1 MNDSGLDGLEPS
13 EELGRG
19 VFSSRV
25 ADRAPRSVPHNVF
38 LERAGITNISVDRL
52 SIATRMEA
60 LRTAQE
66 TASRRGRDRSFY
78 GWAVVIAGRAAQSN
92 RRVQASPQPKNPLH
106 ADIVLPDS
114 AREERDEQVQH
125 ARELANVAHWEE
137 R

>member
-19 VFSSRV
+19 VFSSGV
-25 ADRAPRSVPHNVF
+25 ARRSSRSVPHNVF

-52 SIATRMEA
+52 SIAPRVEA
-60 LRTAQE
+60 LRIVQE
-66 TASRRGRDRSFY
+66 TASQRGRSFY

-92 RRVQASPQPKNPLH
+92 RRVQASPLPKNPLH

-125 ARELANVAHWEE
+125 ARELANIAHWEE
-137 R
+137 A